1 MTERKFSYIELK
13 SQLKELKK
21 KRNDFLK
28 EKTNKIQSLFSQ
40 NENSTK
46 NDLTIKDNL
55 NDIDSQIEDLSN
67 IILTSINISN
77 SVIAPIKEKENVIQN
92 IKKTIEILEI
102 ENELK
107 DLLIKLDNDNS
118 IENKIKIIL
127 DANNKINFNSQI
139 FDSYREKFLQKS
151 LDVLSYLNTNYNSLK
166 EKINLNIYEK
176 ENLENL
182 KIMEKNSLLIY
193 KLSNKKNQLIIFFDF
208 FGNFISKNI
217 LNEKKEIEINEKIL
231 LLQKEINNKEFST
244 NLLNEISLLI
254 TKTFF
259 KISQFIQER
268 IEFYFKE
275 NFKEALLYFFISHI
289 LKQNESIIINQ
300 FKNLIKIFEII
311 EKNIEFNDFICEI
324 CSSVL
329 SQCEKFRFF
338 IQILTKKIEMNFSFE
353 NLDYNKDL
361 NNFFKN
367 FDSLKYDIGEKYCSN
382 EINFMKSKIF
392 SLFED
397 ESKNY
402 QNTIKNYIDSSN
414 DDIAN
419 LNCIDDCFF
428 VLKTSGQRAISTL
441 NLQMCLAIINHIK
454 DILNEDFYD
463 LLDIKITSI
472 LYKTDLNENKYKN
485 LLNYFNNEI
494 PFLSNQNN
502 YPNLFLI
509 ICLNSIDQSKENI
522 DYLLDELKNLIYS
535 NIVNSNIFDA
545 NQIQLPFLE
554 DSNNNNILYIKT
566 NELEMINFA
575 FNDKNILIN
584 KYEEFIQKK
593 LKISFEYFY
602 NTMNLTADILN
613 SINYKIDQ
621 NNMAN
626 VEMSESF
633 SSKFIR
639 ETKIILTQFKNQL
652 NENSYAKF
660 IQFYSEYISN
670 YIEKLLTHKKFNS
683 FGVILLQKDIYK
695 IANFFQG
702 DLMLEIRENFS
713 RLFSFIKILNFETNE
728 ELNEHLK
735 KYDDIKLKTNEI
747 EFIRKLKEK

>member
-166 EKINLNIYEK
+166 EKINLNINEK

-231 LLQKEINNKEFST
+231 ILQKEMNNKEFST

-254 TKTFF
+254 TKTFY

-485 LLNYFNNEI
+485 LLNYSNNEI

-602 NTMNLTADILN
+602 NTMNLTADI
-613 SINYKIDQ
+613 
-621 NNMAN
+621 
-626 VEMSESF
+626 
-633 SSKFIR
+633 
-639 ETKIILTQFKNQL
+639 
-652 NENSYAKF
+652 
-660 IQFYSEYISN
+660 
-670 YIEKLLTHKKFNS
+670 
-683 FGVILLQKDIYK
+683 
-695 IANFFQG
+695 
-702 DLMLEIRENFS
+702 
-713 RLFSFIKILNFETNE
+713 
-728 ELNEHLK
+728 
-735 KYDDIKLKTNEI
+735 
-747 EFIRKLKEK
+747 

>member
-166 EKINLNIYEK
+166 EKINLNINEK

-485 LLNYFNNEI
+485 LLNYSNNEI